1 MTDDALFALPG
12 LPSSP
17 TPKPRGHPGPPSA
30 PATPDPPRPAAP
42 LTPVPRSPAS
52 PPAPETPVPAVAGPP
67 SPVLRL
73 LALADQFTQHN
84 DQLARLQPAYAAT
97 QGHISA
103 NSLVSACLEAVQAIV
118 EQAAYGG
125 VAVTEATVRIKQLA
139 VLTGQAVRHLVDA
152 KALLDAT
159 PSPPDAPAGN
169 GDIAHQIQLARELTL
184 LAPVAAVESASTLA
198 TEVHGRR
205 PAAATGADA
214 LAPSQRTA
222 LHATAR
228 GHLVIARHQGREA
241 VHSRGNSVRIE
252 TLRALEQAGL
262 VAVEPGSAPPAFG
275 AGPPRDRVRLTLT
288 GAMTLTAALGRSPR
302 TPALSALPA
311 LTATAV
317 PASSRPRTR

>member
-1 MTDDALFALPG
+1 MTDDALFSLPG

-17 TPKPRGHPGPPSA
+17 TPKPRSRTGPPTSPPT
-30 PATPDPPRPAAP
+30 PAPPRPATP
-42 LTPVPRSPAS
+42 LTPCPAS
-52 PPAPETPVPAVAGPP
+52 PPAPEAPVPAVAGPP

-84 DQLARLQPAYAAT
+84 DQLTRLQPAYAAA
-97 QGHISA
+97 QGHASA
-103 NSLVSACLEAVQAIV
+103 NSLVNACLEAVQAIV

-139 VLTGQAVRHLVDA
+139 VLTGQAVRHLADA
-152 KALLDAT
+152 KALLGT
-159 PSPPDAPAGN
+159 TRSSSDAPAGN
-169 GDIAHQIQLARELTL
+169 GGIAHRIQLAGELTL

-198 TEVHGRR
+198 TEVHRRR

-228 GHLVIARHQGREA
+228 GHLVIARHQGHEA

-262 VAVEPGSAPPAFG
+262 LAVEPGSAPPAFG

-288 GAMTLTAALGRSPR
+288 GAMALTASLGRSPR